1 MVGQRIFSNVA
12 SMQKSWYQQLI
23 PHVIAI
29 VVFLLVAVIYC
40 KPLFEHKTLAP
51 NDTAGWRA
59 MAQNSFQYKAVHS
72 HFPLWTEG
80 LFSGMPAYQIAME
93 APAFSPQYLIYAILT
108 LGLPNP
114 AALFFLASICFYI
127 LALAL
132 RINPYVA
139 IMTGLAYAYSTYN
152 PSILAVGHATKMQ
165 AIATMPAFLAS
176 LIWLYEKKY
185 WLGTATLAL
194 FTALYI
200 SANHPQIV
208 YYGLIAAAF
217 MTLAYLIRWIKE
229 KDYRHIFTVAILG
242 AMSGF
247 IGIACS
253 AVVILTTLDYS
264 KASLRN
270 GSELAAPGGAVTKTG
285 LSQDH
290 ALSYSS
296 FKTETF
302 TLLVPKIFGGSDVD
316 GQITA
321 DDSKTME
328 TLQGMP
334 PQLSQQLSPFIRSY
348 WGGIGTTAGPAYA
361 GAVICLFA
369 LLGFFL
375 LDGKHKWWILA
386 AAIFT
391 ILMSWGSY
399 FAGFNGFLLKIL
411 PGYNK
416 FRAPSVIIVVPTL
429 MLVMLATLT
438 LNKLFC
444 LDTDERAAAWK
455 QYKKG
460 LYLTGGVFLVVFL
473 LYMSFDYV
481 GEGDRNLQQQISA
494 APTQVQEYVRSF
506 IHALREDRQSL
517 FMGSILRSLAYVVVA
532 AGIGFLWLK
541 GRVKPLLA
549 LGIIGALSFI
559 DLITVDSQYLNGD
572 KYIDDDEAQT
582 PFQPTPADQQILADK
597 SYYRVFDLRE
607 GLGNITNSGPTP
619 YFHLDI
625 TGYNPAKLS
634 LYQDLIENQFYK
646 YPNCQ
651 AVLDMLN
658 TKYLLLPS
666 NSGRDSA
673 ALNPGALGPVWMVRG
688 LRYCANPK
696 AVMDAL
702 TYFDVKDSAVLFTAD
717 QAAIASAAI
726 GIPSSTDSIWLEKND
741 NDEMIYHAN
750 NTTPR
755 FAVFSEVY
763 YNRGWH
769 AYIDNTEAPIV
780 RTNFVLRGLVLPAGK
795 HTIRFEFRPASY
807 YIGKTIQITASIIV
821 FVLLAL
827 TGIRAWRKQ
836 NHHPAR
842 QNHI

>member
-1 MVGQRIFSNVA
+1 
-12 SMQKSWYQQLI
+12 MQKSWYRPLI
-23 PHVIAI
+23 PHVVA
-29 VVFLLVAVIYC
+29 VGVFLGVALVYC
-40 KPLFEHKTLAP
+40 KPLFEGKTLAP
-51 NDTAGWRA
+51 ADTAGWRA
-59 MAQNSFQYKAVHS
+59 MAQNSFQYKDVHG

-93 APAFSPQYLIYAILT
+93 APAFSPQYLIGTVLT

-139 IMTGLAYAYSTYN
+139 IIAGLAYAYSTYN
-152 PSILAVGHATKMQ
+152 PSILAVGHTTKMG

-185 WLGTATLAL
+185 WLGTAALAL
-194 FTALYI
+194 FTAMYT

-217 MTLAYLIRWIKE
+217 MTLAYLIRWMKE
-229 KDYRHIFTVAILG
+229 KDYRHIITVAILG
-242 AMSGF
+242 AVAGF
-247 IGIACS
+247 VGIACS

-270 GSELAAPGGAVTKTG
+270 GSELAAPGSSVTKTG
-285 LSQDH
+285 LSQDY

-302 TLLVPKIFGGSDVD
+302 TLLVPKIYGGSDVD

-321 DDSKTME
+321 EDSKTME
-328 TLQGMP
+328 ALQSMP
-334 PQLSQQLSPFIRSY
+334 PQLSQQLSQFIRSY

-369 LLGFFL
+369 ILGFFL

-399 FAGFNGFLLKIL
+399 FASFNGFLLKIL

-416 FRAPSVIIVVPTL
+416 FRAPSVIIVIPTL
-429 MLVMLATLT
+429 MLVMLAALT
-438 LNKLFC
+438 LNKLVC
-444 LDTDERAAAWK
+444 LTAAERPDAWK

-460 LYLTGGVFLVVFL
+460 LYFTGGVFLAVFL
-473 LYMSFDYV
+473 LYMSFDYA
-481 GEGDRNLQQQISA
+481 GESDRNLQQQVSA
-494 APTQVQEYVRSF
+494 APAQVQEYVRNF
-506 IHALREDRQSL
+506 IHALREDRQSM
-517 FMGSILRSLAYVVVA
+517 FMGSILRSLAYIVIA
-532 AGIGFLWLK
+532 AAIGLLWLK
-541 GRVKPLLA
+541 GRLKPLLA

-572 KYIDDDEAQT
+572 KYIDNDEAHT
-582 PFQPTPADQQILADK
+582 PFQPSASDQQIMADK

-607 GLGNITNSGPTP
+607 GLGNITNNSSTP

-634 LYQDLIENQFYK
+634 IYQDLIENQLYK

-651 AVLDMLN
+651 PVLDMLN
-658 TKYLLLPS
+658 TKYLLLPT
-666 NSGRDSA
+666 NSGRDSV
-673 ALNPGALGPVWMVRG
+673 ALNPGALGPVWLVRG
-688 LRYCANPK
+688 LRYAADPK

-702 TYFDVKDSAVLFTAD
+702 TSLDTKDSAVLFTAN
-717 QAAIASAAI
+717 QVAMPAAATVMP
-726 GIPSSTDSIWLEKND
+726 GPTDSIWLERND
-741 NDEMIYHAN
+741 NDEMVYHAN
-750 NTTPR
+750 TAAPR

-769 AYIDNTEAPIV
+769 AYVDNDETPIV
-780 RTNFVLRGLVLPAGK
+780 RTNFVLRGLALPAGR
-795 HTIRFEFRPASY
+795 HTIRFEFHPASY
-807 YIGKTIQITASIIV
+807 YTGRTIQIAAGLIV
-821 FVLLAL
+821 LAL
-827 TGIRAWRKQ
+827 LILAGVNIWRMQKQ
-836 NHHPAR
+836 TLLR
-842 QNHI
+842 